1 MASAPAVGPW
11 RMWERIVA
19 SLGERIGAAVSR
31 IGFNRHRGLR
41 LCESLSLGNKR
52 LVAVVECD
60 DQRFLVGVTAE
71 SISLLQSLGPTKREE
86 LQELQETR
94 S

>member
-1 MASAPAVGPW
+1 MASAPVAGSGT
-11 RMWERIVA
+11 MWERIVA
-19 SLGERIGAAVSR
+19 SLGERTRAAFSR
-31 IGFNRHRGLR
+31 ISFNQRRGLR

-86 LQELQETR
+86 LQETK
-94 S
+94 

>member
-1 MASAPAVGPW
+1 MASSPVISSRRA
-11 RMWERIVA
+11 WERVVA
-19 SLGERIGAAVSR
+19 SLGERIRAAFSR
-31 IGFNRHRGLR
+31 ISFNRRRGLR

-71 SISLLQSLGPTKREE
+71 SISLLQSLGPTRREE
-86 LQELQETR
+86 LQETER
-94 S
+94 

>member
-1 MASAPAVGPW
+1 
-11 RMWERIVA
+11 MWGTVVA
-19 SLGERIGAAVSR
+19 SLGERVRTAFSR
-31 IGFNRHRGLR
+31 ISFNRRRGLR

-71 SISLLQSLGPTKREE
+71 SISLLQSLGPSKHEE
-86 LQELQETR
+86 LQEAK
-94 S
+94 

>member
-1 MASAPAVGPW
+1 MASTPVVGPT

-19 SLGERIGAAVSR
+19 SLGERVRAAFSG
-31 IGFNRHRGLR
+31 ISFNRRRGLR

-86 LQELQETR
+86 LQETK
-94 S
+94 

>member
-1 MASAPAVGPW
+1 MASAPVAGS
-11 RMWERIVA
+11 RTMWERIAA
-19 SLGERIGAAVSR
+19 SLGERVRAAVSG
-31 IGFNRHRGLR
+31 IGFNRRRGLR

-71 SISLLQSLGPTKREE
+71 GISLLQSLGPTKREE
-86 LQELQETR
+86 LREIK
-94 S
+94 

>member
-1 MASAPAVGPW
+1 MASVPVVGPW
-11 RMWERIVA
+11 RVWETIVA
-19 SLGERIGAAVSR
+19 SLGERFRAAVSR
-31 IGFNRHRGLR
+31 ISFSRRRGLR

-71 SISLLQSLGPTKREE
+71 SISLLQTLGPT
-86 LQELQETR
+86 R
-94 S
+94 SEGTSGN

>member
-1 MASAPAVGPW
+1 MASAPLAD
-11 RMWERIVA
+11 RTMWGTVVA
-19 SLGERIGAAVSR
+19 SLGERVRAAFSR
-31 IGFNRHRGLR
+31 ISFNRRRGLR

-71 SISLLQSLGPTKREE
+71 SISLLQSLGPSKHEE
-86 LQELQETR
+86 LQEAK
-94 S
+94 